1 MKSSDTTQNSPGN
14 SKENVQTRSQ
24 DNPLG
29 YEKESK
35 LLVGF
40 AIPCIISMLVTA
52 LYNIVDQIFI
62 GQGVGM
68 LGNAATNIAF
78 PLSTTCTAISLLLG
92 IGSATNFS
100 LHLGAGEKDESAK
113 YAGNGMC
120 LMAVFGISLLTT
132 IFLTPMLKFFGAT
145 TDVLPYAEAY
155 TRITAIGFPFLI
167 ANTGMSKLILADG
180 SPRYSMISMLI
191 GAVVNTILD
200 PVFIFVLNMGMT
212 GAALATIIGQMISF
226 CISLRYMFHFKTIR
240 LTKDS
245 FHVTGRHCRN
255 IFMLGASACF
265 NQIAMTV
272 VQIVMNNTL
281 AHYGAQSVY
290 GGDIPLACSGIITK
304 VNMIFMSFVIGISQG
319 TQPVIGFNYGAK
331 KYRRVSNTY
340 LLALSAASV
349 LSVIAFICFQV
360 FPRQIISA
368 FGNGSELYFQFS
380 ERYFRIYM
388 FLTIIN
394 GIQPVT
400 SNFFNSIGKS
410 RLGVFMSL
418 TRQILFL
425 LPLIVIFPIF
435 MGIDGVMYAGP
446 IADGAAAVVCG
457 YFTVRE
463 LRELKQLE
471 NSAAVN

>member
-120 LMAVFGISLLTT
+120 LMAVFGISLFLLTT

-180 SPRYSMISMLI
+180 SCLLYTSPSPRD
-191 GAVVNTILD
+191 A
-200 PVFIFVLNMGMT
+200 
-212 GAALATIIGQMISF
+212 
-226 CISLRYMFHFKTIR
+226 
-240 LTKDS
+240 
-245 FHVTGRHCRN
+245 
-255 IFMLGASACF
+255 
-265 NQIAMTV
+265 
-272 VQIVMNNTL
+272 
-281 AHYGAQSVY
+281 
-290 GGDIPLACSGIITK
+290 
-304 VNMIFMSFVIGISQG
+304 
-319 TQPVIGFNYGAK
+319 
-331 KYRRVSNTY
+331 
-340 LLALSAASV
+340 
-349 LSVIAFICFQV
+349 
-360 FPRQIISA
+360 
-368 FGNGSELYFQFS
+368 
-380 ERYFRIYM
+380 
-388 FLTIIN
+388 
-394 GIQPVT
+394 
-400 SNFFNSIGKS
+400 
-410 RLGVFMSL
+410 
-418 TRQILFL
+418 
-425 LPLIVIFPIF
+425 
-435 MGIDGVMYAGP
+435 
-446 IADGAAAVVCG
+446 
-457 YFTVRE
+457 
-463 LRELKQLE
+463 
-471 NSAAVN
+471 

>member
-1 MKSSDTTQNSPGN
+1 MKSSDTTPET
-14 SKENVQTRSQ
+14 SK

-120 LMAVFGISLLTT
+120 LMAVFGISLFLLTT

-212 GAALATIIGQMISF
+212 GAALATIIGQIISF

-245 FHVTGRHCRN
+245 FHVTGRHCPN
-255 IFMLGASACF
+255 IFMLGASARL
-265 NQIAMTV
+265 NQIRCICLL
-272 VQIVMNNTL
+272 QPDR
-281 AHYGAQSVY
+281 Y
-290 GGDIPLACSGIITK
+290 GGCPDRFEQHPCTLRCTVYLRQRYSSGLRGHHLKGQHDLYVLCHRHFTG
-304 VNMIFMSFVIGISQG
+304 NTAG
-319 TQPVIGFNYGAK
+319 
-331 KYRRVSNTY
+331 YR
-340 LLALSAASV
+340 
-349 LSVIAFICFQV
+349 F
-360 FPRQIISA
+360 
-368 FGNGSELYFQFS
+368 
-380 ERYFRIYM
+380 
-388 FLTIIN
+388 
-394 GIQPVT
+394 
-400 SNFFNSIGKS
+400 
-410 RLGVFMSL
+410 
-418 TRQILFL
+418 
-425 LPLIVIFPIF
+425 
-435 MGIDGVMYAGP
+435 
-446 IADGAAAVVCG
+446 
-457 YFTVRE
+457 
-463 LRELKQLE
+463 
-471 NSAAVN
+471 